1 LRNFQQVWHWDAWHA
16 WIWIGFLIYFDLE
29 NYGPSFLLTGSTCLL
44 KRTTSIDSIHLKIL
58 SCTVRPTAGEPIPQV
73 AGEAPVEEFQQTA
86 KLVEEEVAPQ
96 GSQMEAGETPSRNL
110 NAEIR

>member
-1 LRNFQQVWHWDAWHA
+1 MWHWDAWHA